1 MKYSDDQGKLMI
13 EHPMRSE
20 EIVHFFI
27 ICEYFFFLHKEKERP
42 TF

>member
-13 EHPMRSE
+13 EHPMRLE
-20 EIVHFFI
+20 EIVIFSYL
-27 ICEYFFFLHKEKERP
+27 CDYLFFLHKEKERP